1 MLNEKI
7 VQFHDGE
14 KRREGDT
21 PSLRQNAIQVVSN
34 STKTLTQGQG
44 HVTKVTLSQGS
55 PVTIKVRPN
64 MDMKLILDD
73 RSPSRVQA
81 LYAM

>member
-55 PVTIKVRPN
+55 PGHHQSQTKYGHEANFR
-64 MDMKLILDD
+64 
-73 RSPSRVQA
+73 
-81 LYAM
+81 